1 MVFFKKE
8 NQKENKSVMYKCRW
22 KYIDVKPY
30 KLNTLFIKGYKN
42 IMWKQRPNKKKK
54 ILQEK
59 KKIIEKT
66 TADYWGTLKW
76 QTWLANW

>member
-1 MVFFKKE
+1 MKYASQQSTKIFVVLKKE

-54 ILQEK
+54 FSKRK
-59 KKIIEKT
+59 KK
-66 TADYWGTLKW
+66 
-76 QTWLANW
+76 

>member
-54 ILQEK
+54 KFSKRK
-59 KKIIEKT
+59 KK
-66 TADYWGTLKW
+66 
-76 QTWLANW
+76 